1 VTVTDAENQP
11 TEVDAQLE
19 GNVKP
24 EADAKPE
31 ADLPGAAPSEAATS
45 PPAIEPAD
53 AEDAGV
59 GEVAVA
65 SAEMAAGAEA
75 EAEAQPLYPPPP
87 SEGLFRGTGRR
98 KSAVARVRLIP
109 GDGAIK
115 INKRA
120 VDDYFTEPQEQAAV
134 SEPLI
139 ATNTAGHWNVFVR
152 VRGGGHSGQAGAIRL
167 GVARALV
174 KADSRYEPALRQ
186 AGYLTRD
193 SRRVERKKYGQR
205 KARRR
210 FQFSK
215 R

>member
-1 VTVTDAENQP
+1 MPDAESQS
-11 TEVDAQLE
+11 T
-19 GNVKP
+19 

-31 ADLPGAAPSEAATS
+31 AEAKPDADVPAEAASEAATS
-45 PPAIEPAD
+45 PQAVEPAA
-53 AEDAGV
+53 AEGAGV
-59 GEVAVA
+59 GAGAVA
-65 SAEMAAGAEA
+65 AAEVGAGAQA
-75 EAEAQPLYPPPP
+75 EAEAQPGYPPPP

-109 GDGAIK
+109 GEGAIK

-120 VDDYFTEPQEQAAV
+120 VDDYFTELQEQTAV

-139 ATNTAGHWNVFVR
+139 ATNTAGHWNVLVS
-152 VRGGGHSGQAGAIRL
+152 VHGGGHSGQAGAIRL

-174 KADSRYEPALRQ
+174 KADRRYEPALRK

-193 SRRVERKKYGQR
+193 SRRVERKKYGLR

>member
-1 VTVTDAENQP
+1 VPDAERQS
-11 TEVDAQLE
+11 T
-19 GNVKP
+19 

-31 ADLPGAAPSEAATS
+31 ADVPAEAASEVAPSPQAV
-45 PPAIEPAD
+45 EPAP
-53 AEDAGV
+53 AEGADVRAGAVATADVGAGV
-59 GEVAVA
+59 
-65 SAEMAAGAEA
+65 EA
-75 EAEAQPLYPPPP
+75 QAEAQPAYPPPP

-115 INKRA
+115 INQRA
-120 VDDYFTEPQEQAAV
+120 VDDYFTELQEQTAV

-139 ATNTAGHWNVFVR
+139 ATNTAGHWNVFVN

-174 KADSRYEPALRQ
+174 KADSRYEPVLRQ

>member
-1 VTVTDAENQP
+1 MDAKNQS
-11 TEVDAQLE
+11 T
-19 GNVKP
+19 
-24 EADAKPE
+24 EADAKPQ
-31 ADLPGAAPSEAATS
+31 ADVPAEAASAAAT
-45 PPAIEPAD
+45 PPQA
-53 AEDAGV
+53 AEGTAAEGAGV
-59 GEVAVA
+59 GKVAVA
-65 SAEMAAGAEA
+65 AAEVGAGAQA
-75 EAEAQPLYPPPP
+75 QAEAQPGYPPPP

-109 GDGAIK
+109 GEGTIK

-134 SEPLI
+134 CEPLI
-139 ATNTAGHWNVFVR
+139 ATNTAGHWNVLVS

-193 SRRVERKKYGQR
+193 SRRVERKKYGLR

>member
-1 VTVTDAENQP
+1 MPDAESQS
-11 TEVDAQLE
+11 TEAD
-19 GNVKP
+19 VKP
-24 EADAKPE
+24 EAESKPE
-31 ADLPGAAPSEAATS
+31 ADVPAKAVSEVATP
-45 PPAIEPAD
+45 PPAAEPAA
-53 AEDAGV
+53 AEGADVGAG
-59 GEVAVA
+59 AVA
-65 SAEMAAGAEA
+65 AADVGASPQA
-75 EAEAQPLYPPPP
+75 QAEAQPVFPPPP

-120 VDDYFTEPQEQAAV
+120 VDDYFTELQEQTAV

-139 ATNTAGHWNVFVR
+139 ATNTTSHWNVFVS
-152 VRGGGHSGQAGAIRL
+152 VHGGGHSGQAGAIRL

-174 KADSRYEPALRQ
+174 KADSRYEPVLRQ

>member
-1 VTVTDAENQP
+1 MPDAENQP

-24 EADAKPE
+24 EAEAKPE
-31 ADLPGAAPSEAATS
+31 ADVPAKAVSEAAT
-45 PPAIEPAD
+45 PPPTAEPAA
-53 AEDAGV
+53 AEGAGV
-59 GEVAVA
+59 GELAVA
-65 SAEMAAGAEA
+65 AADAGAGPEVQ
-75 EAEAQPLYPPPP
+75 AEAQPLFPPPP

-120 VDDYFTEPQEQAAV
+120 VDDYFTELQEQTAV

-139 ATNTAGHWNVFVR
+139 ATNTTGHWNVFVS
-152 VRGGGHSGQAGAIRL
+152 VHGGGHSGQAGAIRL

-174 KADSRYEPALRQ
+174 KADSRYEPVLRQ